1 MNIDKTLEELY
12 SLTSMG
18 IKLGLDNIN
27 QLLHF
32 LGDPQKKMKVIQRVK
47 FRVNSN
53 SEKNKT
59 YLVEN
64 YPGFFETSGYD
75 LMEAFQKHYEFF
87 KVPFIYDTVT
97 ELKQEGEH
105 GFEINTSGGLSYK
118 ACSVIITTGT
128 KHRKMNVPG
137 EEELHGRGVSYCA
150 TCDGPFFRDK
160 NITSSNILIPRS
172 NLAINFL
179 PEALEELRNTVKKL
193 VVYKNQLPMI
203 SKKVEVE
210 NFDQVIFT
218 SPSGVDNFIKV
229 YGKLPVKP
237 EIVTRGKETQKRV
250 QSYKD

>member
-1 MNIDKTLEELY
+1 M
-12 SLTSMG
+12 
-18 IKLGLDNIN
+18 KLGKDLRSHSNLKIASIGKVTSA
-27 QLLHF
+27 QL
-32 LGDPQKKMKVIQRVK
+32 KKYGVTPDIQAIEE
-47 FRVNSN
+47 S
-53 SEKNKT
+53 SE
-59 YLVEN
+59 
-64 YPGFFETSGYD
+64 G
-75 LMEAFQKHYEFF
+75 
-87 KVPFIYDTVT
+87 
-97 ELKQEGEH
+97 LKK
-105 GFEINTSGGLSYK
+105 L
-118 ACSVIITTGT
+118 
-128 KHRKMNVPG
+128 
-137 EEELHGRGVSYCA
+137 
-150 TCDGPFFRDK
+150 FRDK